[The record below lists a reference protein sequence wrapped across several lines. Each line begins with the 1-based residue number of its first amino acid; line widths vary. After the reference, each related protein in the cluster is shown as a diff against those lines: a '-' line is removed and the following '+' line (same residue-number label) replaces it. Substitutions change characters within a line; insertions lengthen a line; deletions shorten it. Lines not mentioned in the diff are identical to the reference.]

1 VVKASKTRTGSFV
14 LVVGHTPDLAR
25 DESSASSLRQLGAQV
40 RTLDFWDDADEV
52 FQHEKN
58 VGGHDSCR
66 VIVIEA
72 GERPDFA
79 ISSLRGLRKDD
90 RLREAPALVVLPE
103 RQVARLEPGA
113 GFDDFIVAPV
123 RPVELYARIR
133 KLEWHESEFVTD
145 ERVKVGGMVIDRAS
159 REVTLDGRRIS
170 LTAKEFNLLAFLAA
184 NRGRVFGRDVL
195 LARVWGVR
203 YEGGARTVDI
213 HVRRLRAKFGNALPL
228 ETLRG
233 AGYKL
238 LTPTARESES
248 RIEDDSNEDD
258 DTEGEK
264 PWLARGSR

>member
-1 VVKASKTRTGSFV
+1 MTKPKPGNFV

-25 DESSASSLRQLGAQV
+25 DDSAASLLRQLGAQV
-40 RTLDFWDDADEV
+40 VTADFWDDASDA
-52 FQHEKN
+52 FEKN
-58 VGGHDSCR
+58 VIEQRSDDVCR
-66 VIVIEA
+66 AIVVEA

-79 ISSLRGLRKDD
+79 VSSLRALRKDE
-90 RLREAPALVVLPE
+90 RLRDLPAIVVLAE
-103 RQVARLEPGA
+103 RQVALLEPSA
-113 GFDDFIVAPV
+113 GFDDFLVAPV
-123 RPVELYARIR
+123 KSVELYARIR
-133 KLEWHESEFVTD
+133 KLEWQKSEFLTD

-159 REVTLDGRRIS
+159 REVSVDGRRIS

-195 LARVWGVR
+195 LARVWGAR

-213 HVRRLRAKFGNALPL
+213 HVRRLRAKFGDALPL

-238 LTPTARESES
+238 RTPQRASGDEADSEQ
-248 RIEDDSNEDD
+248 DSDHGRGD
-258 DTEGEK
+258 Q

>member
-1 VVKASKTRTGSFV
+1 LRSVTKTKPGSFV
-14 LVVGHTPDLAR
+14 LVVGHSPDLAR
-25 DESSASSLRQLGAQV
+25 DDSAASNLRQLGAQV
-40 RTLDFWDDADEV
+40 RTLDFWDDPEEAFDL
-52 FQHEKN
+52 EKN
-58 VGGHDSCR
+58 DVCR
-66 VIVIEA
+66 SIVVEA

-79 ISSLRGLRKDD
+79 INSLRALRKDD

-133 KLEWHESEFVTD
+133 KLEWQESEFVTD
-145 ERVKVGGMVIDRAS
+145 ERVKIGGMVIDRAS

-195 LARVWGVR
+195 LARVWGAR

-213 HVRRLRAKFGNALPL
+213 HVRRLRAKFGSSLPL

-238 LTPTARESES
+238 LTPQPRESES
-248 RIEDDSNEDD
+248 VAEHEDDQPQGD
-258 DTEGEK
+258 K
-264 PWLARGSR
+264 PCLARGSR

>member
-1 VVKASKTRTGSFV
+1 MVQVSKTKTGTFV

-25 DESSASSLRQLGAQV
+25 EESAASNLRQLGAQV
-40 RTLDFWDDADEV
+40 RTLDFWDDAEEV
-52 FQHEKN
+52 FEHEKN
-58 VGGHDSCR
+58 DSCR
-66 VIVIEA
+66 AIVIEA

-113 GFDDFIVAPV
+113 GFDDFILAPV
-123 RPVELYARIR
+123 RAVELYARIR
-133 KLEWHESEFVTD
+133 QLEWQESEFVTD

-159 REVTLDGRRIS
+159 REVTLDGRRVS

-195 LARVWGVR
+195 LARVWGAR

-238 LTPTARESES
+238 LTPTARESANFDADL
-248 RIEDDSNEDD
+248 DDADS
-258 DTEGEK
+258 EGDK
-264 PWLARGSR
+264 PCLARGSR